1 MPQGSCLIASA
12 GQGAQVPQRPL
23 HSSAP
28 NRRPGPATIG
38 GVAVAG
44 DLASAN
50 RIRSGAARPAGHDAG
65 GGVRPIDGR
74 QRRPPALSAGRHV
87 PNPTPLPN
95 HPPVGFIARFEN
107 RIPPVSRP
115 FLCVSG
121 VRASAR
127 TRAQHSCVLGSW
139 DSGCDA
145 FKCNRPDS
153 SRSVRDGDAARTAV
167 GKARCGARRCRR

>member
-12 GQGAQVPQRPL
+12 GQGAQVPQRSF

-28 NRRPGPATIG
+28 DRRPGPATTS

-74 QRRPPALSAGRHV
+74 QRRPPAISAGRHV
-87 PNPTPLPN
+87 LNPCPLPN
-95 HPPVGFIARFEN
+95 HPPVGFIERFETESL
-107 RIPPVSRP
+107 RSRGR
-115 FLCVSG
+115 FCVCR
-121 VRASAR
+121 VCALLRARAR
-127 TRAQHSCVLGSW
+127 STRAY
-139 DSGCDA
+139 
-145 FKCNRPDS
+145 
-153 SRSVRDGDAARTAV
+153 
-167 GKARCGARRCRR
+167 